1 MVSRRNYFT
10 ITIVMFIL
18 FLLFQFTN
26 VVLESWKGYEKN
38 PYALDRE
45 QLSTRSTAYETGG
58 KEGGGIGD
66 ETRRRVIYIGGGSE
80 PIGMV
85 VYNWAVYTKRE
96 IHKFGTIEEYQAA
109 GEEEETQNPEFL
121 IMDAAGIDWRQE
133 DLCSLLTEYTKKG
146 INLIFCNL
154 PDTSVIEEMPELKR
168 LLGIKEVK
176 EATASVEGIRLKEGF
191 LIGGETVYQSEDKE
205 ETKKRQDMELTFPW
219 YTLDPKAEAYM
230 QGLPEKE
237 MKEEEYPAVIW
248 ENPCGS
254 AHVFAVN
261 GSYMED
267 AAGLGLLSAM
277 SAKIRKYDIY
287 PVVNAQNMLI
297 VNYPSL
303 ASENEEEMRRRYGQS
318 MSDVLWN
325 IAWPSVISAY
335 RKNTLG
341 LSCMITPQYD
351 YEEDNIPSQTNLEFY
366 MKRIKEQ
373 SAETGLSGESVSDT
387 PVGQKLQ
394 EDWRFMNK
402 ALPSYK
408 FTSFYAGEM
417 TEAEVESALQ
427 EELLESVRTIVGD
440 YSGSSEVIGYLSD
453 SITKQSVLS
462 DGTRHTYMEDFR
474 VRSVETAL
482 GYTSVR
488 MDVSE
493 GVYPEEGQE
502 GIDELASDFN
512 WNIRYY
518 WKNFHA
524 FSGTTVSECDQ
535 RIRNFMAVD
544 YTQKREDNKITLE
557 YTSMESSVWFLLR
570 TEQESVNRVEGG
582 ECQRLEK
589 GVYLIEAKEDQV
601 TIDLAP
607 LEE

>member
-462 DGTRHTYMEDFR
+462 DGTRHTYMEEFR

>member
-96 IHKFGTIEEYQAA
+96 IHNFGTIEEYQAA

-205 ETKKRQDMELTFPW
+205 ETKKRQDMEFTFPW

-277 SAKIRKYDIY
+277 SAKIREYDIY

-582 ECQRLEK
+582 ECQRLEY